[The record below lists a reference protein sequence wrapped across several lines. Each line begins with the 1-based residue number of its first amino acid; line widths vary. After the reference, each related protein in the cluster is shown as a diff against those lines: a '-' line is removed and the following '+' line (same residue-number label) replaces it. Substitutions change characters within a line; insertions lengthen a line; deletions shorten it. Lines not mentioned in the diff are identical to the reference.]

1 MINILKN
8 LLNDHVTEGIMSF
21 RIFGGWHVLYL
32 VLILGS
38 IIALSFVLKNKSEK
52 VKNLAI
58 AITINT
64 AFALYM
70 LDFFLM
76 PFAYGYIGIDKLPFH
91 ICTLSCI
98 LCFACRH
105 NKFLAKFKTQFI
117 MLGLIGNLI
126 YIHYPAVLDQ
136 YNVHAF
142 SYRAVQT
149 LFFHGA
155 MAAHG
160 IFSLVFGHIK
170 LEWKYCYKEAIAIC
184 LLVVWSLF
192 GNILYSNIGE
202 GFRSSFNHSGNLI
215 DDNLRNLLTN
225 IIDGSTDITPEI
237 SNTVTETLNEKTYFF
252 NWFFVI
258 QDPFGVLSVNIGPF
272 IMPFVMLFTI
282 FLANILIY
290 SAYYGINAI
299 AKAIRNRNELKKP
312 L

>member
-1 MINILKN
+1 MINILKS

-21 RIFGGWHVLYL
+21 RIFHGWHILYL

-38 IIALSFVLKNKSEK
+38 IIAFSFILKNKSEK

-64 AFALYM
+64 AFTLYM

-91 ICTLSCI
+91 ICTLSCL

-149 LFFHGA
+149 LLFHGA

-184 LLVVWSLF
+184 LLVVWSLL
-192 GNILYSNIGE
+192 GNMLYSNIASE
-202 GFRSSFNHSGNLI
+202 FKSNFIHPGNVMN
-215 DDNLRNLLTN
+215 DNLRQLINDVVSGTIN
-225 IIDGSTDITPEI
+225 ITPEI
-237 SNTVTETLNEKTYFF
+237 SDTITEALKEETYFF

-258 QDPFGVLSVNIGPF
+258 KDPFNVLSISISPY

-290 SAYYGINAI
+290 SAYYGIRALSRVIN
-299 AKAIRNRNELKKP
+299 KKRTA
-312 L
+312 

>member
-1 MINILKN
+1 MINILKS

-21 RIFGGWHVLYL
+21 RIFHGWHILYL

-38 IIALSFVLKNKSEK
+38 IIAFSFILKNKSEK

-64 AFALYM
+64 AFTLYM

-91 ICTLSCI
+91 ICTLSCL

-149 LFFHGA
+149 LLFHGA

-160 IFSLVFGHIK
+160 IFSLVFGNIK

-184 LLVVWSLF
+184 LLVVWSLL
-192 GNILYSNIGE
+192 GNMLYSNIASE
-202 GFRSSFNHSGNLI
+202 FKSNFIHPGNVMN
-215 DDNLRNLLTN
+215 DNLRQLINDVVSGTIN
-225 IIDGSTDITPEI
+225 ITPEI
-237 SNTVTETLNEKTYFF
+237 SNTITEALKEETYFF

-258 QDPFGVLSVNIGPF
+258 KDPFNVLSISISPY

-290 SAYYGINAI
+290 SAYYGIRALSRVI
-299 AKAIRNRNELKKP
+299 SKKRTA
-312 L
+312 

>member
-1 MINILKN
+1 MINILKS

-21 RIFGGWHVLYL
+21 RIFHGWHILYL

-38 IIALSFVLKNKSEK
+38 ILAFSFILKNKSEK

-64 AFALYM
+64 AFTLYM

-91 ICTLSCI
+91 ICTLSCL

-149 LFFHGA
+149 LLFHGA

-160 IFSLVFGHIK
+160 IFSLVFGNIK

-184 LLVVWSLF
+184 LLVVWSLL
-192 GNILYSNIGE
+192 GNMLYSNIASE
-202 GFRSSFNHSGNLI
+202 FKSNFIHPGNVMN
-215 DDNLRNLLTN
+215 DNLRQLINDVVSGT
-225 IIDGSTDITPEI
+225 II
-237 SNTVTETLNEKTYFF
+237 
-252 NWFFVI
+252 
-258 QDPFGVLSVNIGPF
+258 
-272 IMPFVMLFTI
+272 ML
-282 FLANILIY
+282 
-290 SAYYGINAI
+290 
-299 AKAIRNRNELKKP
+299 
-312 L
+312 

>member
-1 MINILKN
+1 MINILKS

-21 RIFGGWHVLYL
+21 RIFHGWHILYL

-38 IIALSFVLKNKSEK
+38 IIALSFILKNKSEK

-64 AFALYM
+64 AFTLYM

-91 ICTLSCI
+91 ICTLSCL

-149 LFFHGA
+149 LLFHGA

-170 LEWKYCYKEAIAIC
+170 LEWKYCYKEAIAIS
-184 LLVVWSLF
+184 LLVVWSLL
-192 GNILYSNIGE
+192 GNMLYSNIASE
-202 GFRSSFNHSGNLI
+202 FKSNFIHPGNVMN
-215 DDNLRNLLTN
+215 DNLRQLINDVVSGTIN
-225 IIDGSTDITPEI
+225 ITPEI
-237 SNTVTETLNEKTYFF
+237 SNTITEALKEETYFF

-258 QDPFGVLSVNIGPF
+258 KDPFNVLSISISPY

-290 SAYYGINAI
+290 SAYYGIRALSRVIN
-299 AKAIRNRNELKKP
+299 KKRTA
-312 L
+312 

>member
-1 MINILKN
+1 MINILKS

-21 RIFGGWHVLYL
+21 RIFHGWHILYL

-38 IIALSFVLKNKSEK
+38 IIALSFILKNKSEK

-64 AFALYM
+64 AFTLYM

-91 ICTLSCI
+91 ICTLSCL

-149 LFFHGA
+149 LLFHGA

-184 LLVVWSLF
+184 LLVVWSLL
-192 GNILYSNIGE
+192 GNMLYSNIASE
-202 GFRSSFNHSGNLI
+202 FKSNFIHPGNVMN
-215 DDNLRNLLTN
+215 DNLRQLINDVVSGTIN
-225 IIDGSTDITPEI
+225 ITPEI
-237 SNTVTETLNEKTYFF
+237 SNTITEALKEETYFF

-258 QDPFGVLSVNIGPF
+258 KDPFNVLSISISPY

-290 SAYYGINAI
+290 SAYYGIRALSRVI
-299 AKAIRNRNELKKP
+299 SKKRTA
-312 L
+312 

>member
-1 MINILKN
+1 MINILKS

-21 RIFGGWHVLYL
+21 RIFGGWHILYL

-38 IIALSFVLKNKSEK
+38 IIAFSFILKNKSEK

-64 AFALYM
+64 AFTLYM

-91 ICTLSCI
+91 ICTLSCL

-149 LFFHGA
+149 LLFHGA

-184 LLVVWSLF
+184 LLVVWSLL
-192 GNILYSNIGE
+192 GNMLYSNIASE
-202 GFRSSFNHSGNLI
+202 FKSNFIHPGNVMN
-215 DDNLRNLLTN
+215 DNLRQLINDVVSGTIN
-225 IIDGSTDITPEI
+225 ITPEI
-237 SNTVTETLNEKTYFF
+237 SNTITEALKEETYFF

-258 QDPFGVLSVNIGPF
+258 KDPFNVLSISISPY

-290 SAYYGINAI
+290 SAYYGIRALSRVI
-299 AKAIRNRNELKKP
+299 SKKRAS
-312 L
+312 